1 MHTRVSRVYLE
12 STRTRL
18 MVIVNIVCKE
28 LIHLFWE
35 FHLVQIVQEEHF
47 QQFLEQSLIVYANN
61 VHTKKYQSKEVIT

>member
-18 MVIVNIVCKE
+18 IVIVNIVCKE

-61 VHTKKYQSKEVIT
+61 VTQKNISRRK